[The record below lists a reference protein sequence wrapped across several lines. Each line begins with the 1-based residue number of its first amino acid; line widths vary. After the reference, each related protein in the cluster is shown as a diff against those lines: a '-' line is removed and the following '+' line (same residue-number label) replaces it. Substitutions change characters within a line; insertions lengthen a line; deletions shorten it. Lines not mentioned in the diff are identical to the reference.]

1 MPAITYLQ
9 PYFDPG
15 LVLALVLV
23 ALEDFEQKSRVSLW
37 RRIEYSFKGL
47 LN

>member
-15 LVLALVLV
+15 LILALVLV
-23 ALEDFEQKSRVSLW
+23 APEDFEQKSRVSLW
-37 RRIEYSFKGL
+37 GRIKYSFKSL